1 MYILVI
7 TLETFLFGLFSYI
20 TCLITYIYNVKHA
33 SIIAFLQ
40 FNHTILSAARIIF
53 FFQKQSAKDA

>member
-20 TCLITYIYNVKHA
+20 TCLITYIYNVISCHDYC
-33 SIIAFLQ
+33 F
-40 FNHTILSAARIIF
+40 FTI
-53 FFQKQSAKDA
+53 

>member
-1 MYILVI
+1 MHILAI

-53 FFQKQSAKDA
+53 FFQK